1 MWSSSP
7 QLRQTQISLFG
18 QSYGIILADFAGT
31 TTTLP
36 ATVSNTMTLLT
47 TQGASNSRL
56 NTCDSFFGATLG
68 SVTELSAVVA
78 LVCFTI
84 EPNSGI
90 SETSKI
96 FFWRRRLF
104 VDEKGT
110 LLDPATYLDPFVR
123 DCVVLNDSAFLATT
137 IMFDEPSQSH
147 FPLAVII
154 RLIISVTHKPD
165 PSSNPNHLPAS
176 ERAIPNHLDDSP
188 VAYNSN
194 EENEPTSP
202 SYNSCSIAHD
212 DAEFEMS
219 DAPLPPPD
227 KAKPPSLKIKFLS
240 KPTVSQ
246 AGDHCASEYSKDAV
260 HQAQTSRRSSAI
272 ASLTT

>member
-1 MWSSSP
+1 MVFVQRIRSQFAVP
-7 QLRQTQISLFG
+7 TR
-18 QSYGIILADFAGT
+18 LA
-31 TTTLP
+31 
-36 ATVSNTMTLLT
+36 
-47 TQGASNSRL
+47 RL
-56 NTCDSFFGATLG
+56 NASIP
-68 SVTELSAVVA
+68 TE
-78 LVCFTI
+78 
-84 EPNSGI
+84 
-90 SETSKI
+90 
-96 FFWRRRLF
+96 
-104 VDEKGT
+104 GT
-110 LLDPATYLDPFVR
+110 LSDPAAYLDPFVR

-137 IMFDEPSQSH
+137 IMFDEPN
-147 FPLAVII
+147 
-154 RLIISVTHKPD
+154 

-227 KAKPPSLKIKFLS
+227 KAKRPSLKLKFPS

-272 ASLTT
+272 ASLAT